1 MTTVTITNANS
12 QHFNEILAIMNYEIL
27 NKTSLYDYNERT
39 ILDLEGIYH
48 SKKSKNFPFYVAV
61 ENNEVLGYAY
71 YDSYNPKQGY
81 LHTVEHSIYLKPG
94 CEGKGVGK
102 LLMHKLIDSAK
113 KQDIKT
119 MIALIDNDNK
129 TSITFHEKFGF
140 ETVGV
145 MKQVGYKFNRWLDC
159 RIMQIIL

>member
-1 MTTVTITNANS
+1 
-12 QHFNEILAIMNYEIL
+12 MNYEIL
-27 NKTSLYDYNERT
+27 NKTSLYDYHERT
-39 ILDLEGIYH
+39 IADVEKIYE

-61 ENNEVLGYAY
+61 ENDVVLGYAY

-81 LHTVEHSIYLKPG
+81 LHTVEHSIYLKAG
-94 CEGKGVGK
+94 NEGKGVGK
-102 LLMHKLIDSAK
+102 MLMNKLIETAK
-113 KQDIKT
+113 IQDIKT
-119 MIALIDNDNK
+119 MIALIDNDN
-129 TSITFHEKFGF
+129 TGSILFHEKYNF